1 MKHSLILLLFAAA
14 LASLQTGCDPPKPAA
29 NAPAAAPPPPGQA
42 PLPVETK
49 VGVFAGG
56 LDDLAAPVNSSPP
69 PPPGTVSD
77 AAPPQ
82 ETETERVVAGKG
94 VGLKGRS
101 LDEHEGI
108 YVTPAKTFF
117 TAKEKIQFEIEIPH
131 ALALYKALEGEAPKS
146 HEEFM
151 EKVIKPNQIKLLE
164 LPPGH
169 KYVYDPETEILMVER
184 PKKATGGAAKAN

>member
-1 MKHSLILLLFAAA
+1 MNRIAFALLVLPLVA
-14 LASLQTGCDPPKPAA
+14 LTLGCDPPKPVAKA
-29 NAPAAAPPPPGQA
+29 PGAAPAPP

-69 PPPGTVSD
+69 PPPGAIED

-82 ETETERVVAGKG
+82 EPETERVVAGKG

-131 ALALYKALEGEAPKS
+131 ALALYKALEGNAPKS

-151 EKVIKPNQIKLLE
+151 EKIIKANQIKLLE

-184 PKKATGGAAKAN
+184 PKKASGGVPLPN